1 MIHVTKCRVEVP
13 RNCGTKRWLI
23 GIEGSAVKIC
33 NAKNTLY
40 TIGKSRGK
48 NYILL

>member
-23 GIEGSAVKIC
+23 GIEGLAVK
-33 NAKNTLY
+33 AY
-40 TIGKSRGK
+40 TIY
-48 NYILL
+48 NWEIT